1 MIELETIKTL
11 DSEIDLSD
19 DLKQHFLDKT
29 SNVEEMFLGFTVWV
43 DYTIGQFS
51 NELED
56 GELDIFDEWLLENTD
71 ARFQEMIL
79 IKHQC

>member
-1 MIELETIKTL
+1 MIKLKPIKTL
-11 DSEIDLSD
+11 DSEIDLPD

-29 SNVEEMFLGFTVWV
+29 SNIQEMFLGFTVWV

-56 GELDIFDEWLLENTD
+56 GESDSFDDWLLQNTD
-71 ARFQEMIL
+71 VKFQEMIL

>member
-1 MIELETIKTL
+1 MIKLEPIKTL
-11 DSEIDLSD
+11 DSEIDLPD
-19 DLKQHFLDKT
+19 NLKQHFLDRT
-29 SNVEEMFLGFTVWV
+29 NIQEMFLGFTVWV

-56 GELDIFDEWLLENTD
+56 GESDSFDDWLLQNTD
-71 ARFQEMIL
+71 VKLQEMIL